1 MLGAISVIRI
11 VRKWKKIN
19 NKWFI
24 MATTILFG
32 YIINI
37 KLSVFCDNYLGII
50 FLADFESSK
59 AGSVQSIED
68 VWFLDR

>member
-1 MLGAISVIRI
+1 
-11 VRKWKKIN
+11 
-19 NKWFI
+19 

-50 FLADFESSK
+50 ILADFESSK